1 MVKGLIVNNIL
12 QFCSVY
18 DIHIGIFKGNIISNF
33 LQSDDIT
40 YSMIVDYLHK
50 DPKTEKGEQ

>member
-1 MVKGLIVNNIL
+1 MENQL
-12 QFCSVY
+12 
-18 DIHIGIFKGNIISNF
+18 GIFKGNIISNF

-50 DPKTEKGEQ
+50 DAETEKGEQ